1 MKSKTFLEK
10 PWNVKEQAYK
20 YKPMP
25 KLFLI
30 PIINVL
36 EVHDAVIRDWLS
48 GLEDTAIKEHLEYP
62 FKLERFFSESARIAL
77 VNGNKVHDEIL
88 ALFNIIDPQAVF
100 LNISTDLFELEN
112 KYNKRLISP
121 HEFWREYYENISK
134 DIIEPART
142 LYKIYLNEIIDKNTR
157 LIESKERLPLNILF
171 YGIDLRSRDELI
183 PVYEKISSMV
193 EEFTLH
199 IARAVNEIMNL
210 REKPK
215 HLWHSSLNATRV
227 GISYEETEKFYDELL
242 GRIKRL
248 LEYKAREYFVKILR
262 EQARIYVESYE
273 EFLDH
278 KIIEDETKISN
289 IADGLKI
296 LELQSDLAEIVILCQ
311 PGDYSSILYFLENNM
326 EPWFSIAQIK
336 LIGLFEKMRPFIQ
349 KNRIMQNNYDIA
361 LNILGREKPKR
372 FTGHSAVLFPK

>member
-1 MKSKTFLEK
+1 
-10 PWNVKEQAYK
+10 
-20 YKPMP
+20 MP

-36 EVHDAVIRDWLS
+36 EVHDAVMRDWLS
-48 GLEDTAIKEHLEYP
+48 GLEETAIKEHLEYP
-62 FKLERFFSESARIAL
+62 FKLERFFPESARLAL

-100 LNISTDLFELEN
+100 LNISIDFFELEN
-112 KYNKRLISP
+112 KYNNRLISP
-121 HEFWREYYENISK
+121 HEFWRAYYENTSK
-134 DIIEPART
+134 DISEPART

-157 LIESKERLPLNILF
+157 LLESKERLPLNILF

-183 PVYEKISSMV
+183 PVYEKASGMV

-215 HLWHSSLNATRV
+215 HLWHSSLNAAWV
-227 GISYEETEKFYDELL
+227 EISYEETEKFYDELL
-242 GRIKRL
+242 SRLKRL
-248 LEYKAREYFVKILR
+248 LKYKVREYFVKILW
-262 EQARIYVESYE
+262 EQARTYIESYE

-289 IADGLKI
+289 ISEGQKI
-296 LELQSDLAEIVILCQ
+296 LELQSELSEIVILCQ
-311 PGDYSSILYFLENNM
+311 PGDYTSILDFLENNTDSR
-326 EPWFSIAQIK
+326 FSIAQIS
-336 LIGLFEKMRPFIQ
+336 LFGLFEKMKPFIQ
-349 KNRIMQNNYDIA
+349 KNRIMKNIYEIA
-361 LNILGREKPKR
+361 LNIIGREKPKR
-372 FTGHSAVLFPK
+372 FTGHSAILFPK